1 MSGRPRPP
9 LRAVWQPRRRRSLV
23 VATDFGPGSLYVGQL
38 HAVLAQRPDGIRL
51 VDLAHDLAPFAPRAA
66 GLLLAAHWPFFPPD
80 PLLLAV
86 VDPGVGGPRAA
97 IVIEHE
103 AVTCV
108 GPDNG
113 IFVPLLRR
121 LGGRARAF
129 RLAIPDDL
137 PSVSFHGR
145 DLFAPAAVAIL
156 AGRAPSLVA
165 STRLDASE
173 GSWDD
178 VDEII
183 HIDRYGNAMTGR
195 RAFTRSGR
203 DTLLVGRR
211 RLGHARV
218 FEEARGPFWYA
229 NSAGLVEIA
238 SPRGSA
244 ADLLGLTVGR
254 PLRWARTSGR

>member
-9 LRAVWQPRRRRSLV
+9 LHAVWQPRRRRSLV

-113 IFVPLLRR
+113 IFAPLLRR

-129 RLAIPDDL
+129 RLAIPGDL

-156 AGRAPSLVA
+156 TGRVPPLVA
-165 STRLDASE
+165 STRLDAGV

-195 RAFTRSGR
+195 RASTR
-203 DTLLVGRR
+203 
-211 RLGHARV
+211 
-218 FEEARGPFWYA
+218 
-229 NSAGLVEIA
+229 
-238 SPRGSA
+238 
-244 ADLLGLTVGR
+244 
-254 PLRWARTSGR
+254 